1 MLNRVNNFSF
11 WAMEACMSGF
21 LDFRRSITSV
31 RLMVDYGVEQGLSLA
46 ELLKGSQISRA
57 LLMNPN
63 TEITASQELQV
74 IRNLLDRFDEVE
86 TVARAIGAR
95 YHCSAYGLW
104 GYGLMCSA
112 TAGDALKLALRFLPL
127 TYAYTVIS
135 YHEEKDMGV
144 LDFGEPQFEW
154 RLKQFVVARD
164 MAAATVLMHELLGQS
179 FKVVETSRNTFAFS
193 RDQLSRKLPQAN
205 PVTAELCEQQCRAL
219 MEQRRSSAG
228 VQAIVTHYLQ
238 NSGTR
243 RPTLMAAAHHLDMSE
258 RTLKRH
264 LQAEGVCFRQLLE
277 RVRKDNAE
285 RLLNQG
291 TMAISEIAERLGFSD
306 ASTFS
311 QAFKRWT
318 GKAPSYWAGKS
329 GKTDVA

>member
-1 MLNRVNNFSF
+1 MGVT
-11 WAMEACMSGF
+11 EF

-31 RLMVDYGVEQGLSLA
+31 RLMVDYGVERGVA
-46 ELLKGSQISRA
+46 IGELLEGSGVSQA

-63 TEITASQELQV
+63 TEVTATQELQV
-74 IRNLLDRFDEVE
+74 IWNIVEKFDDVAS
-86 TVARAIGAR
+86 VAREIGQR

-112 TAGDALKLALRFLPL
+112 TAGDALQLALRFLPL

-135 YHEEKDMGV
+135 YHEEHDMSI
-144 LDFGEPQFEW
+144 LDFGDPQLDC
-154 RLKQFVVARD
+154 RLKQFVVIRD
-164 MAAATVLMHELLGQS
+164 MAAATVLMQELMGES
-179 FKVVETSRNTFAFS
+179 FEVSEVSGNTFMFAK
-193 RDQLSRKLPQAN
+193 DQLTRTLPQAN

-219 MEQRRSSAG
+219 MEQRRNTTGAKT
-228 VQAIVTHYLQ
+228 IVLHYLQ

-243 RPTLMAAAHHLDMSE
+243 MPTLTAAAHHLHMSE

-264 LQAEGVCFRQLLE
+264 LRAEGVSFRQLLE
-277 RVRKDNAE
+277 HTRKTRAQ

-291 TMAISEIAERLGFSD
+291 GLSISEIADKLGFSD

-318 GKAPSYWAGKS
+318 GEAPSYWAGKLR
-329 GKTDVA
+329 

>member
-1 MLNRVNNFSF
+1 MD
-11 WAMEACMSGF
+11 GY

-31 RLMVDYGVEQGLSLA
+31 RLMVDYGIEHGVAIG
-46 ELLKGSQISRA
+46 ELLEGSQISPA

-74 IRNLLDRFDEVE
+74 IWNLVDTFDDVE
-86 TVARAIGAR
+86 PVARDIGQR

-112 TAGDALKLALRFLPL
+112 TAGDALRLALRFLPL

-135 YHEEKDMGV
+135 YHEKNGLGI
-144 LDFGEPQFEW
+144 LDFGEPQLDC

-164 MAAATVLMHELLGQS
+164 MAAAIVLMQELVGES
-179 FKVVETSRNTFAFS
+179 FEVTEASHNTFAFS
-193 RDQLSRKLPQAN
+193 REQLSRKLPQAN

-228 VQAIVTHYLQ
+228 AQAIVVHYLQ
-238 NSGTR
+238 NSGAR
-243 RPTLMAAAHHLDMSE
+243 MPTLTAAARHLHMSE

-264 LQAEGVCFRQLLE
+264 LQAEGISFRQLLE
-277 RVRKDNAE
+277 RVRKDRAE

-291 TMAISEIAERLGFSD
+291 ALSISEIADRLGFSD

-318 GKAPSYWAGKS
+318 GTAPSYWAGK
-329 GKTDVA
+329 

>member
-1 MLNRVNNFSF
+1 MT
-11 WAMEACMSGF
+11 GF
-21 LDFRRSITSV
+21 LNFRRSITSV
-31 RLMVDYGVEQGLSLA
+31 RLMADYGVEHGVTIG
-46 ELLKGSQISRA
+46 ELLEGSQISPA

-74 IRNLLDRFDEVE
+74 IRNLVDKLDDVE
-86 TVARAIGAR
+86 CTARNIGQR

-112 TAGDALKLALRFLPL
+112 TARDALQLALRFLPL

-135 YHEEKDMGV
+135 YHEENGMGV
-144 LDFGEPQFEW
+144 LDFGEPQLEG
-154 RLKQFVVARD
+154 RLRQFVVARD
-164 MAAATVLMHELLGQS
+164 MAAAAVLMQELMGES
-179 FKVVETSRNTFAFS
+179 FEVAEVSDNTFVFA
-193 RDQLSRKLPQAN
+193 REQLSRKLPQAN
-205 PVTAELCEQQCRAL
+205 PVTAELCEQQCRTL
-219 MEQRRSSAG
+219 MERRRSTAG
-228 VQAIVTHYLQ
+228 VQAIVMHYLQ

-243 RPTLMAAAHHLDMSE
+243 MPTLTAAARHLHISE

-264 LQAEGVCFRQLLE
+264 LQAEGVSFRQLLE
-277 RVRKDNAE
+277 LVRKNRAE

-291 TMAISEIAERLGFSD
+291 AMSISEIADRLGFSD

-318 GKAPSYWAGKS
+318 GEAPSYWAGK
-329 GKTDVA
+329 